1 MTSGP
6 KRVYKVGGF
15 VIEDQELAHWLFDYV
30 TAVLE
35 TTPGMDAQGAREE
48 EIAENAVIC
57 ALLYQS
63 GIKKRAGVTD
73 LDFQRCQE
81 RALKKSDS

>member
-1 MTSGP
+1 MRNGP
-6 KRVYKVGGF
+6 KSVYKVGGF
-15 VIEDQELAHWLFDYV
+15 VIEDQELAHWLFNYV

-48 EIAENAVIC
+48 ELAENAVIC
-57 ALLYQS
+57 ALLYQN

-73 LDFQRCQE
+73 LDFLICQKS
-81 RALKKSDS
+81 ALKKSDF

>member
-1 MTSGP
+1 MVYGP

-35 TTPGMDAQGAREE
+35 TTPGRAAQGARED
-48 EIAENAVIC
+48 EIAENAVLC
-57 ALLYQS
+57 ALLHQN
-63 GIKKRAGVTD
+63 GIKKKAGVTD
-73 LDFQRCQE
+73 LDFLLCQKS
-81 RALKKSDS
+81 ALKKSDS